1 MQGWMCKRARKG
13 PWCKAAHAGGSLCR
27 GGHAGM
33 HEEGPVCRD
42 VCTRLH
48 GEVLG
53 ARLHMHEVLGAGAYM
68 EVFGA
73 GVYVDILGAGV
84 DVQGARGGL
93 WCRGGCARVLGEVL
107 DAGLHM

>member
-1 MQGWMCKRARKG
+1 
-13 PWCKAAHAGGSLCR
+13 
-27 GGHAGM
+27 M

-84 DVQGARGGL
+84 DVQGCTGRSLVQGWMCKGAWRGP
-93 WCRGGCARVLGEVL
+93 
-107 DAGLHM
+107 